1 MDQQKT
7 SLTLFTGWPLLCEQA
22 AKDKSVF
29 ENFRSSPSAKSVV
42 ETVTF
47 KAGRQCLQQIV
58 SQNPEFTRYFD
69 KFRTSEDVGNPETY
83 GYRYKWFS
91 EKIFF
96 SPTTLR
102 YIRVL
107 SDLKKFFGSLDGM
120 RIVEIGVGYGGQCK
134 IISDLYEFESYT
146 LVDLPSCLPLA
157 KKYLDHFE
165 VRNIICSTLD
175 ELDKKNQYD
184 LVISNYAFSEI
195 TKGLQ
200 DDYIDKVT
208 RKSLRGYLLCNL
220 PSHGTK
226 INSYS
231 KEELTNLLNEAN
243 VAVFEKKPYLPKFE
257 TQYNVSLLVW
267 GTN

>member
-1 MDQQKT
+1 MDRQKT
-7 SLTLFTGWPLLCEQA
+7 SLTLFTEWPLLCEQA

-29 ENFRSSPSAKSVV
+29 ENFRSSPAAKSVV
-42 ETVTF
+42 EAVSF
-47 KAGRQCLQQIV
+47 KAGKQYLQQIV
-58 SQNPEFTRYFD
+58 SQNPEFTGYFD

-102 YIRVL
+102 YIKIL
-107 SDLKKFFGSLDGM
+107 SNLKNFFGSLDGM

-134 IISDLYEFESYT
+134 IISDLYKFESYT

-157 KKYLDHFE
+157 KKYLDHFK
-165 VRNIICSTLD
+165 VNNVICSTLD
-175 ELDKKNQYD
+175 DLDEKSKYD

-195 TKGLQ
+195 TRSLQ
-200 DDYIDKVT
+200 DTYIDKVT
-208 RKSLRGYLLCNL
+208 RKSLRGYMLCNL
-220 PSHGTK
+220 LSHGTK

-231 KEELTNLLNEAN
+231 EEELIDLLNEAN
-243 VAVFEKKPYLPKFE
+243 VTVFKKKPYLPKLD
-257 TQYNVSLLVW
+257 TQYNISLLVW
-267 GTN
+267 GIN